1 MRKRTR
7 GASIKSSHAAKHL
20 SGLRRLIRRGRR
32 SHFRNRGCHHNG
44 PIPEMPMSMVSSGE
58 TVKLIEIR
66 GGRRVRKRL
75 ADLGLNI
82 GMSIRV
88 VQGNSSGPMILAVK
102 GDARLAVGRGVACK
116 IIVSLQEKNAKGK
129 II

>member
-1 MRKRTR
+1 MPKSTR
-7 GASIKSSHAAKHL
+7 GTSIKSSHAAKHL
-20 SGLRRLIRRGRR
+20 SGLRRLIHRDRKNRRVNCR
-32 SHFRNRGCHHNG
+32 HHHNG
-44 PIPEMPMSMVSSGE
+44 NILEMPMSMVSSGE
-58 TVKLIEIR
+58 TVKLVEIR

-102 GDARLAVGRGVACK
+102 GDARLAVGRGVAHK
-116 IIVSLQEKNAKGK
+116 IIVSLQEENTKRK